1 MTNRIDYLNKIK
13 TNTHN
18 NLADSTTL
26 IKTFDDM
33 DNGFV
38 NNILVNGSTILFRN
52 TSEMIKNNKKYTYGT
67 HGTPTTNDLCVAIS
81 MLERSDK
88 TMVTCSGLMA
98 LTSTFLCILKPND
111 HALVVDSV
119 YNPLKQFCKMLLTRF
134 NVHVDFFD
142 PRDEYNLKTLLRT
155 NTKLIHLES
164 PCSNTFEI
172 LDIHSICKYIK
183 QRSNRC
189 VISMDNSWATPLIYK
204 PITQGVDISICA
216 LTKYPTGC
224 SDVVI
229 GSVSTTKKLSLAF
242 NNFERLI
249 GTTSSSY
256 NCTLVLKNLKS
267 VFVRLYYHHNSVVKV
282 CKYLTTSGYVSHV
295 FSPILPWSPDHKLWK
310 RDYKLSNGIISF
322 TLKSNK
328 IEDYKRLLDG
338 LKIFGLGWSWG
349 GYKSLAAIADT
360 KHRHF
365 KGITNTPI
373 IRLQI
378 GFEDINDLI
387 NDLDNSFQH
396 VNNKKT

>member
-1 MTNRIDYLNKIK
+1 MTNRINYLNKIK
-13 TNTHN
+13 TNIDN
-18 NLADSTTL
+18 NLADSTSL
-26 IKTFDDM
+26 IKAFDDM
-33 DNGFV
+33 NNGFV

-81 MLERSDK
+81 MLERSNE
-88 TMVTCSGLMA
+88 TIITCSGLMA
-98 LTSTFLCILKPND
+98 ITSTFLSILKPND

-119 YNPLKQFCKMLLTRF
+119 YSPLKQFCKVFLTRF

-189 VISMDNSWATPLIYK
+189 IISMDNSWATPLIYK

-229 GSVSTTKKLSLAF
+229 GSISITKNLSLTF
-242 NNFERLI
+242 NTFKRTI
-249 GTTSSSY
+249 GITSSSY
-256 NCTLVLKNLKS
+256 NCNLILKS
-267 VFVRLYYHHNSVVKV
+267 LKSTIVRLHHHHNSVVKI
-282 CKYLTTSGYVSHV
+282 CKYLTTSHHVDHV

-322 TLKSNK
+322 TLKTKK

-365 KGITNTPI
+365 KGKTNNP
-373 IRLQI
+373 
-378 GFEDINDLI
+378 
-387 NDLDNSFQH
+387 
-396 VNNKKT
+396 